1 MISASLPL
9 DYIRLFYRMT
19 HYSTRWESQQSERWP
34 AKMSYQLPTS
44 KSNLENKKNH
54 VENILEKS
62 ENNSLCFFY
71 HVCVCV
77 SKFVAAVYST

>member
-44 KSNLENKKNH
+44 FERKKIMLNIFRNKAFRSIH
-54 VENILEKS
+54 I
-62 ENNSLCFFY
+62 
-71 HVCVCV
+71 CVCI
-77 SKFVAAVYST
+77 SEFVAQPKRSNE